1 MSDARPPAG
10 RGAGRAG
17 SALELQCLNWQ
28 WPWLAPYAAFAS
40 QVREGLARGQAV
52 ADVLDALA
60 QAQASVGARAPA
72 VRFVPQNRLPAGQAY
87 EDFIWRQRQVPTRDN
102 LHDLFNG
109 LSWLAFPL
117 TKARLNQL
125 QAAEIAA
132 SGVQPSRGALRDAL
146 TLFDENAALVLAPP
160 ELMAALRARQ
170 WSRLFIGLRPLW
182 AQARVLLIGHAAQ
195 EKLQRPRKN
204 ITAHVYLPQSV
215 LPGGEAGLAAL
226 DAALAAD
233 LEPAHLA
240 QKPYAPL
247 PILGIP
253 GWWAPNEDISFY
265 DDRRVFRP
273 PREEKART
281 CALDK
286 CGPGP
291 S

>member
-1 MSDARPPAG
+1 MSQGQRLPGPSVARTHVV
-10 RGAGRAG
+10 
-17 SALELQCLNWQ
+17 SDLQGLNWQ
-28 WPWLAPYAAFAS
+28 WPWLTPYAAFAS
-40 QVREGLARGQAV
+40 QVREGLACGQAV
-52 ADVLDALA
+52 AEVLDAVALA
-60 QAQASVGARAPA
+60 QASAGARTPA
-72 VRFVPQNRLPAGQAY
+72 VRFVPQSRLPAGQAY

-132 SGVQPSRGALRDAL
+132 CGVQPSRGALRDAL
-146 TLFDENAALVLAPP
+146 TLFDENAAIVLAPP

-170 WSRLFIGLRPLW
+170 WSRVFIGLRPLW
-182 AQARVLLIGHAAQ
+182 AQARVLLVGHAAQ

-204 ITAHVYLPQSV
+204 ITAHVYLPQRA
-215 LPGGEAGLAAL
+215 LPGLEPDLAAL

-253 GWWAPNEDISFY
+253 GWWAANEDISFY
-265 DDRRVFRP
+265 DDCRVFRP
-273 PREEKART
+273 PRDESVRAR
-281 CALDK
+281 ALDK